1 MPALPHFWLL
11 DTDLR
16 SQDFPP
22 VVGSRYVIPGPPH
35 QRPGTLW
42 QKSCFAYPPHEKV
55 PRVTVPSSQLW
66 VPETS
71 DGYTRITK
79 AADSVGRTE
88 QELHETWWLMT
99 GPQLPKRPCI
109 MVTESFLVT
118 VTMLSL
124 YQSSVNCWSRKVAGN
139 FVEQVNYCYYCHLF
153 GLELIRLPERVQDLP
168 SQGTGDGWI
177 S

>member
-11 DTDLR
+11 DTDLH

-22 VVGSRYVIPGPPH
+22 VVGSRYVSPGLPH

-55 PRVTVPSSQLW
+55 SRVTVPSSQLW
-66 VPETS
+66 IPETS
-71 DGYTRITK
+71 DGYTRLTK
-79 AADSVGRTE
+79 AANSVGRTE

-109 MVTESFLVT
+109 MVTES
-118 VTMLSL
+118 S
-124 YQSSVNCWSRKVAGN
+124 
-139 FVEQVNYCYYCHLF
+139 
-153 GLELIRLPERVQDLP
+153 PPPP
-168 SQGTGDGWI
+168 SQCKQHGLNCVTPQVCELRGLNGGDFPDNTVRFGRQI
-177 S
+177 LMSLKNCLLRF